1 MPPSTPVSDRIKLI
15 APAKVNLFLHVLGK
29 NENNYHN
36 LQSLITFTD
45 FGDEIIISPADEFK
59 FLFDSTADNLP
70 HDENNLVI
78 CAAKALAGALN
89 KPLNCHI
96 HLTKNIPIGAG
107 LGGGSSDAAAT
118 VKGLLKFWNTQ
129 IDDKTLAPL
138 LLNLGADVPCCYY
151 NAPCYIE
158 KTGED
163 ITPIM
168 NLPTL
173 YGVLIYPNAHCSTQD
188 IFEQYD
194 SNYSSEITLPT
205 SFENEDDL
213 LTFLLS
219 QKNDLTPAAIKNIPD
234 IKDIITAIES
244 QNGHLLSRMSGS
256 GSACFGVFKTKEQ
269 SLQAVQ
275 NILSENKNWWGQAVT
290 IS

>member
-1 MPPSTPVSDRIKLI
+1 M
-15 APAKVNLFLHVLGK
+15 
-29 NENNYHN
+29 
-36 LQSLITFTD
+36 
-45 FGDEIIISPADEFK
+45 
-59 FLFDSTADNLP
+59 
-70 HDENNLVI
+70 
-78 CAAKALAGALN
+78 
-89 KPLNCHI
+89 
-96 HLTKNIPIGAG
+96 
-107 LGGGSSDAAAT
+107 
-118 VKGLLKFWNTQ
+118 LKFWNTQ
-129 IDDKTLAPL
+129 IDDEVLSPL
-138 LLNLGADVPCCYY
+138 LLKLGTDVPCCYY

-163 ITPIM
+163 ITPIA
-168 NLPTL
+168 PIPRF
-173 YGVLIYPNAHCSTQD
+173 YGALIYPNKHCSTQN

-194 SNYSSEITLPT
+194 ANYSPEITLPT

-234 IKDIITAIES
+234 IKDIIMEIES

-275 NILSENKNWWGQAVT
+275 NILSDNKNWWSQAVT

>member
-1 MPPSTPVSDRIKLI
+1 MSPSMSVSEKIKLI

-45 FGDEIIISPADEFK
+45 FGDEITIIPADEFK
-59 FLFDSTADNLP
+59 FSFDSTMANLP

-78 CAAKALAGALN
+78 CAAKTLADALN
-89 KPLNCHI
+89 KSLNCHI

-118 VKGLLKFWNTQ
+118 IKGLLQFWNTQ
-129 IDDKTLAPL
+129 IDDETLAPL

-163 ITPIM
+163 ITPIVT
-168 NLPTL
+168 LPTL
-173 YGVLIYPNAHCSTQD
+173 YGALIYPNEHCSTQD

-194 SNYSSEITLPT
+194 ANYSSKIKRPT

-213 LTFLLS
+213 ITFLLL
-219 QKNDLTPAAIKNIPD
+219 QRNDLTQAAIKNIPS
-234 IKDIITAIES
+234 IKDIIAAIEK

-256 GSACFGVFKTKEQ
+256 GSACFGIFKTKEQ

-275 NILSENKNWWGQAVT
+275 HILSENKNWWGQAVT